1 MRAEA
6 ACERRQHASGGSMRA
21 EAARHFCGHVDNV
34 GFAVIMA
41 FANQSGSLYALV
53 PRIPLARYPYE
64 RGARRDNRQ

>member
-6 ACERRQHASGGSMRA
+6 ACNYG
-21 EAARHFCGHVDNV
+21 GHVDNF

-41 FANQSGSLYALV
+41 FANQSGILYALV